1 MKKRRKNNMENTDN
15 KYDFNTG
22 KTKEELERESIVAST
37 YDAQGN
43 NYIVKK
49 DKKIYL
55 RSGNELVEVT
65 DPKKIAEL
73 LDNFIVTRRDV
84 IKGEEELEK

>member
-1 MKKRRKNNMENTDN
+1 MENTDN

-22 KTKEELERESIVAST
+22 KTEEELERESERESIVAST

-43 NYIVKK
+43 KYIVKK
-49 DKKIYL
+49 DKTIYL
-55 RSGNELVEVT
+55 ISGDKQVEVT

-73 LDNFIVTRRDV
+73 LDNFIVKRRDV
-84 IKGEEELEK
+84 IKGEEEIEK

>member
-1 MKKRRKNNMENTDN
+1 MENTDN

-22 KTKEELERESIVAST
+22 KTEEELERDSIVAST

-73 LDNFIVTRRDV
+73 LDNFIVKRRDV
-84 IKGEEELEK
+84 IKGEEEIEK